1 MFHERV
7 RSSQSAV
14 VDDAVSLS
22 QEAYILHRLEHDPIC
37 YQQVNSFKME
47 WCQMTDEII
56 ERIGSMGNVRKLMLS
71 HTEVSACVQLLLRIR
86 YSVFIPHVARVRC

>member
-1 MFHERV
+1 
-7 RSSQSAV
+7 
-14 VDDAVSLS
+14 
-22 QEAYILHRLEHDPIC
+22 
-37 YQQVNSFKME
+37 
-47 WCQMTDEII
+47 MTDEII